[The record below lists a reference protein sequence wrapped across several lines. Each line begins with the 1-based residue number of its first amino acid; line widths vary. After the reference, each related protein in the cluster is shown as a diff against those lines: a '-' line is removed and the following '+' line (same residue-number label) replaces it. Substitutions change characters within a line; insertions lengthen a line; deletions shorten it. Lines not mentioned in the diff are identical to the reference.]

1 MNQIMMISTVAAMVV
16 IEGLK
21 TDFARVVR
29 NCSRRVAVI
38 VVVVVKKS
46 IVEVKVVAINH
57 RCFR

>member
-1 MNQIMMISTVAAMVV
+1 MVV

-38 VVVVVKKS
+38 VVVVVKRS